1 MSFSGNLVPLLTPL
15 LFYPRDVSL
24 VSYTQS
30 THRAAMAM
38 ATFWRTVHSIMM
50 EKIAQRVVGSRPPPC
65 TLYTIIYKVSAF
77 CLPVPGCLFC
87 HLSIHLVCQS
97 VCLYVVDRSFHL
109 SVYTKS
115 YTYVCLS
122 FACRLSASPSA
133 WSVCLSDCQYVNVI
147 ITRFPNT
154 GFRIRINFLRI
165 RIQRMRM

>member
-1 MSFSGNLVPLLTPL
+1 MSSCGNLVPPFTHLPFSFT
-15 LFYPRDVSL
+15 RCITHVSHPH
-24 VSYTQS
+24 S
-30 THRAAMAM
+30 THRGAM

-97 VCLYVVDRSFHL
+97 VSLYVVDRSFHL

-115 YTYVCLS
+115 YTYVCLP
-122 FACRLSASPSA
+122 FACRLPASPSA
-133 WSVCLSDCQYVNVI
+133 WSVCLSDCQYVKVI
-147 ITRFPNT
+147 ITRFHNKVT
-154 GFRIRINFLRI
+154 SSTKINGDLHI
-165 RIQRMRM
+165 TT